1 MTLTIA
7 FDLDGTLV
15 DTAADVADLIN
26 PLFAELGRA
35 PITAAQA
42 ASCFG
47 LGAAKFVERA
57 LALTRGQPL
66 SPDRTAALVAAFG
79 TVYASAPPRLSRP
92 FPHVPETLAAC
103 RARGWRLAV
112 CTNKPE
118 APARSLLAA
127 LGVLDRFDAVGAG
140 DSFSARKPDPA
151 HLAATLAAAGAAARE
166 AVMVGDHANDI
177 AVARGLGVPAIF
189 AGWGYGRPAMAEGAA
204 AIARSFAEIPALA
217 ARWRGN

>member
-1 MTLTIA
+1 MPGIVV

-15 DTAADVADLIN
+15 DTLPDLAAAVN
-26 PLFAELGRA
+26 
-35 PITAAQA
+35 
-42 ASCFG
+42 
-47 LGAAKFVERA
+47 RA
-57 LALTRGQPL
+57 LAARGLAPLASAAVAAMVGDGIRMLLTRALAARGQRPAEADF
-66 SPDRTAALVAAFG
+66 PAFAADYAAHADD
-79 TVYASAPPRLSRP
+79 ASCL
-92 FPHVPETLAAC
+92 FPGAAETLDALAG
-103 RARGWRLAV
+103 AGWRLAV

-140 DSFSARKPDPA
+140 DSFPARKPDPA